1 MEQIPTEM
9 WKNKRR
15 FKKIW
20 WLVSSLLLILV
31 IVFLVGMFHGRF
43 NFKYE
48 KVEIHYDNL
57 PAGLEGF
64 TIAHISDLH
73 LNSFGKHKVKLIE
86 VIDSINSYEPDMI
99 ANTGDF
105 VTFLYTEMEPFI
117 GTLASMKSEYGVYDI
132 PGNHDTGLYSSDY
145 NSDNYDEHLEIIGN
159 MLRSSGHIYLED
171 TSTIINIDTLAVS
184 ITGVETYGRVPD
196 ISYGDVDEAMK
207 GNDKPDFTIVLSHDP
222 NHWVREIQYRKD
234 INLTLSGHTHGM
246 QMGIL
251 LPGFK
256 LSPARMLSPAW
267 TGLYGDNNNY
277 LYVNRGLGTIG
288 IPARVGMPPEITII
302 TLKAKA
308 PPPSHIAS

>member
-1 MEQIPTEM
+1 MEHPPSGIR
-9 WKNKRR
+9 KKRKW

-20 WLVSSLLLILV
+20 WLVSILLLILI
-31 IVFLVGMFHGRF
+31 IVFLVGIFYGRF

-48 KVEIHYDNL
+48 KVEIQYDKL

-64 TIAHISDLH
+64 TIVHISDLH
-73 LNSFGKHKVKLIE
+73 LNSFNRHKDKLIE

-105 VTFLYTEMEPFI
+105 VTFLWTEMEPFI

-145 NSDNYDEHLEIIGN
+145 SSENYDEHLAIIGD
-159 MLRSSGHIYLED
+159 MLRSSGHIYLVD
-171 TSTIINIDTLAVS
+171 TSTIINIDSLTVS

-196 ISYGDVDEAMK
+196 ISFGDLDEAMK
-207 GNDKPDFTIVLSHDP
+207 GIDNPDFTIVLSHDP
-222 NHWVREIQYRKD
+222 NHWVRDIQYRD
-234 INLTLSGHTHGM
+234 DVNLTLSGHTHGM

-267 TGLYGDNNNY
+267 GGLYGDNNNY
-277 LYVNRGLGTIG
+277 LYVNRGLGSIG
-288 IPARVGMPPEITII
+288 IPARIGMPPEITII

-308 PPPSHIAS
+308 KA